1 MKNTIKKKMNSNQK
15 IVSHSTQE
23 KSFQFKPFF
32 SRYGVDLIG
41 ILLLCLI
48 LTAIFPSGK
57 SYQFADLK
65 EGRVYIGPEIIAPF
79 TFPINKS
86 DEEYSA
92 DLKRARESVPPVFHH
107 DSKIA
112 DNNQDELVRFIAE
125 FNRYLS
131 MSDNVKS
138 DLEALFRENGIVLSQ
153 EDLNMLL
160 QDSGKSRD
168 QSSETEKSER
178 MIRFKKLAGVITS
191 VINKV
196 YSVGILNVDK
206 ERLSETTSKLSVSSS
221 GDGAIEELENIGFYQ
236 DMAEAKNTVLENLRA
251 RGDLNEHEVKI
262 GYQIAVHFIE
272 PNVIYDKAEHERRIE
287 EALANVPLAKDQVLA
302 GERIID
308 SHQRVTQ
315 QHIEK
320 LNSLAVEKAERGEVG
335 GFWLKGIPHVSKF
348 FLTLA
353 ILSILLIYLWRD
365 HREIIDTRK
374 KLLLVEI
381 MILIIGLLT
390 FMVNRLDISAY
401 LIPVSIGAII
411 ITIFFQAN
419 VGLIFAITTSLLV
432 GAMRGNE
439 YGIVFISIFT
449 SIFIILTV
457 SKVRT
462 RNWIVKSMIVAMAI
476 YFIAIT
482 IHDLL
487 VYIPFSE
494 MAVNWLFGLSNGFLS
509 VIFAYGLVF
518 LFEFA
523 FDLTTDMTL
532 LELSDLNQPLLRQ
545 LAMRAPGTYHHSIMV
560 GNLAESAAESIGAN
574 ALLARVGAYY
584 HDIGKMEKPE
594 YFVENQVRGRNPQ
607 EKLTPSMSSLI
618 LLNHVRKGADMART
632 HGLPKEIENF
642 IYEHHGKSLM
652 GYFYQKAQ
660 EKSEGE
666 PVSANEYQYP
676 GPRPQSRETA
686 IVMLADAIEASSR
699 TLKEPTPSRIKN
711 VVEQIIDERFQGGEL
726 DDSPLTLKDLYK
738 ISESFQK
745 ILNGVFHARI
755 DYGVAKEGEK
765 TSDEEEENNQAGR
778 D

>member
-1 MKNTIKKKMNSNQK
+1 MSTNYNKMVNRSIK
-15 IVSHSTQE
+15 T
-23 KSFQFKPFF
+23 KSFSFKSFF
-32 SRYGVDLIG
+32 FRYGVDVAG
-41 ILLLCLI
+41 ILFLCLI
-48 LTAIFPSGK
+48 LTAIYPSGK

-86 DEEYSA
+86 EEEYAA
-92 DLKRARESVPPVFHH
+92 DMKKARESVPPVFYYNT
-107 DSKIA
+107 DIA
-112 DNNQDELVRFIAE
+112 ENNQDELVGFIARL
-125 FNRYLS
+125 NRQLS
-131 MSDNVKS
+131 MSDDVRTE
-138 DLEALFRENGIVLSQ
+138 LETLFRENGVVLSQ
-153 EDLNMLL
+153 EDLALL
-160 QDSGKSRD
+160 LYGNGSAAGNNADSQKSIQDRI
-168 QSSETEKSER
+168 QRFEK
-178 MIRFKKLAGVITS
+178 IAGVITS
-191 VINKV
+191 VISKV

-206 ERLSETTSKLSVSSS
+206 DRLAQTTKKLSISTP
-221 GDGAIEELENIGFYQ
+221 DEGAIEELENLEFYQ
-236 DMAEAKNTVLENLRA
+236 DMAEARNTVLEKLRTHEE
-251 RGDLNEHEVKI
+251 LNEQEIKI

-272 PNVIYDKAEHERRIE
+272 PNVIYDKEEHEKRID
-287 EALANVPLAKDQVLA
+287 EATANVPLAKDQVLA

-353 ILSILLIYLWRD
+353 ILCILLIYLWRD
-365 HREIIDTRK
+365 HREVISSRK
-374 KLLLVEI
+374 KLLLIEI

-411 ITIFFQAN
+411 VTIFFQAD

-439 YGIVFISIFT
+439 FGIVFISIFT
-449 SIFIILTV
+449 SVFIILTV

-462 RNWIVKSMIVAMAI
+462 RNWIVKSMIVAMGV
-476 YFIAIT
+476 YLIAIT

-509 VIFAYGLVF
+509 IIFAYGLVF

-560 GNLAESAAESIGAN
+560 GNLAEAAAESIGAN

-618 LLNHVRKGADMART
+618 LINHVRKGAEKARA

-642 IYEHHGKSLM
+642 IYEHHGKSVM

-660 EKSEGE
+660 DQSEGE
-666 PVSANEYQYP
+666 LVSSNEYQYP

-711 VVEQIIDERFQGGEL
+711 VVEKIVDERFQGGEL

-755 DYGVAKEGEK
+755 DYSGTKESEK
-765 TSDEEEENNQAGR
+765 VSREEDKDQSDS